1 MNKPQNMKI
10 LFVED
15 SQDDVDLA
23 LLCLRREGLEVDY
36 KRVDN
41 ASALVAALE
50 QQEWLPEV
58 ILSDYSMPAFNGKA
72 ALDICRRI
80 APDIPFIFLSGT
92 IGEELAIESI
102 HNGATDYVLKENMRR
117 LSPSIRRAVDDAL
130 KRQRARELEKERSRL
145 IAILEATS
153 DLVMIAHPDESL
165 LYLNKGGRELLQ
177 VNRDLGELNM
187 RKLFPNNHWSLVKSR
202 LDSEGQGSHVYN
214 HTMLLS
220 ESGGHIPVSMVAIPH
235 RDQHGNIEHYSFIAR
250 DIRDREAFEKQ
261 IDYLANYDSLTDL
274 PNRTLLADR
283 TTQSINFRQDSDK
296 PLALLVLDI
305 DSFQRVNDGYGQ
317 ELGDDLLKL
326 FGARLLRNFSV
337 RDTVA
342 RLSADTFAV
351 LVSEFASA
359 EEVILK
365 VNKIQQALS
374 APFATRGRS
383 IVVSSC
389 VGIAMYPRDGK
400 DFQSLLQHADVAM
413 HRAKEQGDGSCQFY
427 AQEMTRSAS
436 EKVKL
441 ETALRSAM
449 ARNEFELHYQW
460 QVGLT
465 SMEIV
470 GAEALIR
477 WKHPEMGMIGP
488 NAFIPIAEHS
498 GLIHSLGEWVLYTA
512 CRQLKEW
519 DRLSP
524 WQMRVA
530 INVSA
535 NQFRSKGFPEMVE
548 QVLQVLKL
556 DPRRLELELTESV
569 LLHDQEEAISILSRL
584 YELGVQIALD
594 DFGTGYCNLSY
605 LARLPIHRLKIDK
618 SFVQRAPLDKNH
630 AEIVRA
636 IISLSESLGLRV
648 IAEGIETHEQLALLR
663 EYGCMEGQG
672 YLFARPQPARALT
685 EFQKRIDIPD
695 DNNRKGI
702 PRGDQR
708 NA

>member
-1 MNKPQNMKI
+1 MSNNTQALKI

-15 SQDDVDLA
+15 SPDDVELA
-23 LLCLRREGLEVDY
+23 LRCLRKEGMDVDW

-41 ASALVAALE
+41 ATDLVLALE
-50 QQEWLPEV
+50 DSSWYPEI
-58 ILSDYSMPAFNGKA
+58 ILSDYSMPSFSGKA
-72 ALDICRRI
+72 ALEICRRVV
-80 APDIPFIFLSGT
+80 PEIPFIFLSGT

-117 LSPSIRRAVDDAL
+117 LSSSIRRAVDDAS
-130 KRQRARELEKERSRL
+130 KRVQARELEKERSRL
-145 IAILEATS
+145 IDILEATS

-165 LYLNKGGRELLQ
+165 IYLNKGGRNLLQ
-177 VNRDLGELNM
+177 SSQDISELSM
-187 RKLFPNNHWSLVKSR
+187 RKLFPNNHWAQVKSR
-202 LDSEGQGSHVYN
+202 LTAPDNPESITYN
-214 HTMLLS
+214 HTMLMS
-220 ESGGHIPVSMVAIPH
+220 EGGGHIPVSMVAIPH
-235 RDQHGNIEHYSFIAR
+235 RDQAGNIEHYSFIAR

-261 IDYLANYDSLTDL
+261 IDYLANYDALTDL
-274 PNRTLLADR
+274 PNRALLADR
-283 TTQSINFRQDSDK
+283 TTQSINYRQDSDR
-296 PLALLVLDI
+296 PLAMLVINI

-317 ELGDDLLKL
+317 EVGDELLKL

-342 RLSADTFAV
+342 RLSADSFAV
-351 LVSEFASA
+351 LVSEFASS

-365 VNKIQQALS
+365 VNKVQQALS

-383 IVVSSC
+383 IVITSC
-389 VGIAMYPRDGK
+389 VGISMYPRDGR
-400 DFQSLLQHADVAM
+400 DFSSLLQHADVAM

-427 AQEMTRSAS
+427 ATEMTRAAA

-441 ETALRSAM
+441 ETSLRSAM

-460 QVGLT
+460 QVGLMN
-465 SMEIV
+465 MEIV
-470 GAEALIR
+470 GSEALIR
-477 WKHPEMGMIGP
+477 WNHPEQGMIGP
-488 NAFIPIAEHS
+488 NAFIPVAEHS

-512 CRQLKEW
+512 CKQLKEW
-519 DRLSP
+519 DKQSP
-524 WQMRVA
+524 YQLRVA
-530 INVSA
+530 VNVSA

-548 QVLQVLKL
+548 QVLQVMKL

-569 LLHDQEEAISILSRL
+569 LLHDQEEAIAILSRL

-594 DFGTGYCNLSY
+594 DFGTGYSNLSY

-618 SFVQRAPLDKNH
+618 SFVQRAPLDNNH

-636 IISLSESLGLRV
+636 IISLSEALGLRV
-648 IAEGIETHEQLALLR
+648 IAEGIETHEQLDLLR

-672 YLFARPQPARALT
+672 YLFARPQPARVLMDY
-685 EFQKRIDIPD
+685 QKKIQIPD
-695 DNNRKGI
+695 NLRRDK
-702 PRGDQR
+702 P

>member
-1 MNKPQNMKI
+1 MSNVTQNMKI

-23 LLCLRREGLEVDY
+23 LLSLRREGLDVDW
-36 KRVDN
+36 KRVEN
-41 ASALVAALE
+41 ATDLVAALE
-50 QQEWLPEV
+50 LPEWKPDV
-58 ILSDYSMPAFNGKA
+58 ILSDYSMPTFNGKA
-72 ALDICRRI
+72 ALEICQRV
-80 APDIPFIFLSGT
+80 APEVPFIFLSGT

-102 HNGATDYVLKENMRR
+102 LNGATDYVLKENMRR

-130 KRQRARELEKERSRL
+130 KRQRSRELEKERSRL
-145 IAILEATS
+145 IQILEATS

-187 RKLFPNNHWSLVKSR
+187 RKLFPNNHWALVKSR
-202 LDSEGQGSHVYN
+202 LMAGDAPGSLAYN

-235 RDQHGNIEHYSFIAR
+235 RDPQGNIEHYSFIAR

-261 IDYLANYDSLTDL
+261 IDYLANYDALTDL

-283 TTQSINFRQDSDK
+283 TTQSINFRQGSDR
-296 PLALLVLDI
+296 PLAMLVINI

-317 ELGDDLLKL
+317 DVGDDLLKL

-342 RLSADTFAV
+342 RLSADSFAV

-365 VNKIQQALS
+365 VNKVQQALS

-383 IVVSSC
+383 IVVTSC
-389 VGIAMYPRDGK
+389 VGISIYPRDGK
-400 DFQSLLQHADVAM
+400 DFQLLLQHADVAM
-413 HRAKEQGDGSCQFY
+413 HRAKDQGDGSCQFY
-427 AQEMTRSAS
+427 ATEMTRSAA

-441 ETALRSAM
+441 ETSLRSAM

-460 QVGLT
+460 QVALT
-465 SMEIV
+465 NLDIV
-470 GAEALIR
+470 GCEALIR
-477 WKHPEMGMIGP
+477 WKHPELGMVGP

-519 DRLSP
+519 ERLSP
-524 WQMRVA
+524 YQLRVA

-556 DPRRLELELTESV
+556 DPGRLELELTESV

-636 IISLSESLGLRV
+636 IVSLSEALGLRV
-648 IAEGIETHEQLALLR
+648 IAEGIETHEQLDMLR

-672 YLFARPQPARALT
+672 YLFAKPQPSRALID
-685 EFQKRIDIPD
+685 FQKRISIPS
-695 DNNRKGI
+695 NNRS
-702 PRGDQR
+702 DHR